1 MSIDS
6 FIKINSAT
14 HFIDLLTQVNFDDK
28 DLTRTLQLTGASNFW
43 MRRVIPL
50 SVLKSA
56 VVNSDTPF
64 SAFPLPSSDSKS
76 AIVACSS
83 SGIYVTISIYRF
95 IFPRFIRYWICN
107 FSSAVSLPYGQLCA
121 IIEGTDPMLITALFK
136 S

>member
-64 SAFPLPSSDSKS
+64 SALPEYMLQFPYTDL
-76 AIVACSS
+76 
-83 SGIYVTISIYRF
+83 
-95 IFPRFIRYWICN
+95 
-107 FSSAVSLPYGQLCA
+107 FSRVL
-121 IIEGTDPMLITALFK
+121 
-136 S
+136 